1 MRNGVRNAHSGCL
14 ARQDDLENHMAQKN
28 VSRRAFVAGGAAAT
42 AGALALGLAGC
53 GGGDKKQEGA
63 GSAAAV
69 EGGTLTAATAY
80 SSTNYTPVDMCGGSA
95 LMIGATWHVF
105 EGLYDLDMATYQP
118 YAALA
123 AGDPEAK
130 DGVYTIALRDG
141 AKFSDGTDVTAA
153 DVVNAIKTNMAAP
166 TIGPM
171 LDWIKDVKADGE
183 KVVVTAKYACD
194 DLVKPRLALCKVF
207 PKAATADELAKKP
220 IGSGPWAYDAINGD
234 EGGEIDFVKNE
245 HYNGPKAAT
254 ADTMQWHVLK
264 DDTSRTTSIVEGT
277 VGVVENVPD
286 ANADQITA
294 AGAAV
299 DYVDGFNQAFFMFN
313 CEKKPFNDK
322 RVRQA
327 FFYAID
333 VEKLISNQL
342 VGHAEA
348 IKGYLPKDSEN
359 YSEASTVYTYD
370 PEKAKALL
378 KEAGAEGLKFE
389 LMCNNN
395 WVSNLSAQIKEDLD
409 AVGLECTLNVTTI
422 DWATM
427 NPSDKVLPYDVM
439 LTPGDPTCFGKD
451 ADMLLKW
458 WYGDNVWT
466 NGRSCWA
473 KGDKKTWQSVQDKM
487 AEAVKMEAGDAKKA
501 AYKEIC
507 DIIAEEVPLYGLF
520 HRQVATAHREDMIT
534 GFSPIGTTGLFML
547 GASATSK

>member
-1 MRNGVRNAHSGCL
+1 
-14 ARQDDLENHMAQKN
+14 MAQKN

-53 GGGDKKQEGA
+53 GGSKQESSSSSSS
-63 GSAAAV
+63 SAEAT
-69 EGGTLTAATAY
+69 GGEITAATAY

-105 EGLYDLDMATYQP
+105 EGLYDLDMVSYEP

-123 AGDPEAK
+123 DGDPVA
-130 DGVYTIALRDG
+130 DGTTYTIGLREG

-153 DVVNAIKTNMAAP
+153 DVVNAIKTNMDSTTAP
-166 TIGPM
+166 TISPM
-171 LDWIKDVKADGE
+171 LDWIKSVEEADD

-207 PKAATADELAKKP
+207 PAAATTDELAQMP

-234 EGGEIDFVKNE
+234 DGGEITFVKNE
-245 HYNGPKAAT
+245 NYNGPKAAT
-254 ADTMQWHVLK
+254 ADTMKWSVLK
-264 DDTSRTTSIVEGT
+264 DDTSRTTAAVEGS
-277 VGVVENVPD
+277 VAVIENVPD
-286 ANADQITA
+286 ANADQITG
-294 AGAAV
+294 AGATV

-313 CEKKPFNDK
+313 CAKKPFNDK

-333 VEKLISNQL
+333 VDKLISNQL
-342 VGHAEA
+342 VGHANA
-348 IKGYLPKDSEN
+348 VKGFLPEDSEN

-370 PEKAKALL
+370 PEKAKKLL

-409 AVGLECTLNVTTI
+409 AVGLECTLNVCTI
-422 DWATM
+422 DWATLA
-427 NPSDKVLPYDVM
+427 PSDDELPFDVM

-466 NGRSCWA
+466 QGRSCWA
-473 KGDKKTWQSVQDKM
+473 KGDKKTWKSVQDKM
-487 AEAVKMEAGDAKKA
+487 SEAVKLDAGDAKKA
-501 AYKEIC
+501 AYAEIC

-520 HRQVATAHREDMIT
+520 HRQVATGYHADQIT
-534 GFSPIGTTGLFML
+534 GFSPIGTTGLNFL
-547 GASATSK
+547 GASPASK